1 MKRNK
6 KESVELLLDGG
17 GPFIVWLDE
26 GDGGPRRR
34 GFLINPSFCDNFDC
48 PCRDISLDA
57 VLVDER
63 YTDIEIDENGLH
75 YRFVPWSGEAEPV
88 LRRLAATL
96 DVDTGEIQ
104 IDDRA
109 PLAHKDFEL
118 LAWLQE
124 RTLDSYMPRLR
135 KRWRHAKGYLK
146 DAWRS
151 KDWTWWEPGRLVS
164 WFEIYPDD
172 TNLILQMDGDVYLAD
187 DMYCINP
194 GCSCKEVGL
203 GFSKITEAG
212 IERLGAIRIEMPSCR
227 LSSIMDG
234 KAKEE
239 TLRRLLDV
247 FLQMRFPNVL
257 NDRLKM
263 IQPVGKQIVALS
275 TRKGTPS
282 IRSVSKVGRNDPCP
296 CGSGKKYKKCC
307 LGKS

>member
-1 MKRNK
+1 MKRDK
-6 KESVELLLDGG
+6 EESVELLLDGG

-26 GDGGPRRR
+26 DDSGPHRR
-34 GFLINPSFCDNFDC
+34 GFLISPSICDNPEC

-63 YTDIEIDENGLH
+63 YTDIEINKNGLR
-75 YRFVPWSGEAEPV
+75 YRFVPRSGEAEPP

-96 DVDTGEIQ
+96 DIDTAEIQ

-109 PLAHKDFEL
+109 PLALKDFEL

-124 RTLDSYMPRLR
+124 QTLDPYMPRLL
-135 KRWRHAKGYLK
+135 KRWRHAKGYSK
-146 DAWRS
+146 DAWRK
-151 KDWTWWEPGRLVS
+151 KDWTWWEAGRLVS

-172 TNLILQMDGDVYLAD
+172 RNLILQMDGDIYLAD

-203 GFSKITEAG
+203 NFSKVTEAG
-212 IERLGAIRIEMPSCR
+212 LGHLGAIRVEMPSCR
-227 LSSIMDG
+227 LSDIMDG
-234 KAKEE
+234 KAEE
-239 TLRRLLDV
+239 KTLGRLLDLFV
-247 FLQMRFPNVL
+247 QMRFPNIL
-257 NDRLKM
+257 KDRLKKVG
-263 IQPVGKQIVALS
+263 PVGKEIVRLS
-275 TRKGTPS
+275 TRKGAPS
-282 IRSVSKVGRNDPCP
+282 TRSASKVGRNDPCP